1 MEKIMFYNGDI
12 ITMENRNDKADYVL
26 IENGRIKKVGKLNE
40 IEEENGSIRKID
52 LKGKT
57 LMPAFIDAHS
67 HITAYAKTFSYI
79 DLKECKSIKE
89 ILEKIEKY
97 IENNKLKKEDWI
109 IGVGYD
115 NNFLREKRH
124 PKIDELNKLEIDNP
138 ILITH
143 ISGHMGVFNNKG
155 LEKLGIKESKTKKG
169 YLEEN
174 DFIKQTSKIGKLSK
188 KEEKENIKKAEKKY
202 LSYGI
207 TTVQDG
213 LTKKDDFELLK
224 EMSEEKGLEIDV
236 ISYIDLMENKNIV
249 KQNKG
254 FIKRYKN
261 HLKIGGYKII
271 LDGSPQAKTAWLT
284 KPYEGEKEYRGYPSM
299 KDEEVNDFIKIAN
312 EENMQLLA
320 HCNGDCAIDQLVKG
334 IKQEAIKKGVDN
346 IRKQRTVMV
355 HAQTIRKDQIIECK
369 ELGIIPSFFISH
381 VYYWGDIHIENLGK
395 RAYRI
400 SPAKEAEQ
408 NSIIYTFHQDTP
420 VLEPNML
427 ETIEIAVNRKTKNG
441 VILGEDEKIDVY
453 EALKA
458 VTINV
463 AYSYF
468 EENEKGSIKE
478 GKIADMIILSDNPLK
493 ISKDKIKDI
502 KIYSTWKNGK
512 EVYRNENIK

>member
-12 ITMENRNDKADYVL
+12 ITMENKNDKVESVL
-26 IENGRIKKVGKLNE
+26 IENGKIKKVGNLKE
-40 IEEENGSIRKID
+40 IKKEEGNILKID
-52 LKGKT
+52 LQGKT

-79 DLKECKSIKE
+79 NLKECKTIKE
-89 ILEKIEKY
+89 IIEKIEKY
-97 IENNKLKKEDWI
+97 VEKNKKEKNEFI

-115 NNFLREKRH
+115 NNFLEEKRH
-124 PKIDELNKLEIDNP
+124 PRIGDLNKIEIDNP

-143 ISGHMGVFNNKG
+143 ISGHMGVFNSKA
-155 LEKLGIKESKTKKG
+155 LEKLGINERETKKG
-169 YLEEN
+169 YLEES
-174 DFIKQTSKIGKLSK
+174 DFIKQTVKIGGLSK
-188 KEEKENIKKAEKKY
+188 KEEKENIKKAEEKY

-213 LTKKDDFELLK
+213 LTKKEDFELLK
-224 EMSEEKGLEIDV
+224 EISEENGLKIDV
-236 ISYIDLMENKNIV
+236 ISYIDLLENKDIV
-249 KQNKG
+249 KENKD
-254 FIKRYKN
+254 FIKKYKN

-271 LDGSPQAKTAWLT
+271 LDGSPQAKTAWMT
-284 KPYEGEKEYRGYPSM
+284 KPYEGEKEYIGYPAF
-299 KDEEVNDFIKIAN
+299 KDYEVDDFVKISN
-312 EENMQLLA
+312 KENIQLLA
-320 HCNGDCAIDQLVKG
+320 HCNGDNAIDQL
-334 IKQEAIKKGVDN
+334 IRSIKKEAKENGIEN
-346 IRKQRTVMV
+346 IKKQRYVII
-355 HAQTIRKDQIIECK
+355 HAQTIRKDQLLECK
-369 ELGIIPSFFISH
+369 ELGVLPSFFVAHI
-381 VYYWGDIHIENLGK
+381 YYWGDVHIKNLGK

-400 SPAKEAEQ
+400 SPAKEAEK
-408 NSIIYTFHQDTP
+408 NNIIYTFHQDTP

-427 ETIEIAVNRKTKNG
+427 ETIDIAVNRKTKNG
-441 VILGEDEKIDVY
+441 TILGEDEKIDVY

-458 VTINV
+458 VTINA

-512 EVYRNENIK
+512 EVYRNEKLK